1 MLWKC
6 GFYSWVFDLEL
17 KKICRCELVQTLCG
31 CYLWMHSTIQHDYK
45 INWCTCIFWR
55 SPSWKNGRERLK
67 YTHADFEF
75 PNVWTIPQCLHDIC
89 WHIRAHL
96 VRLNVPEACQGR
108 FCDDRISDFF
118 ASLSSECHHE
128 NAVSP
133 VAMLHHHSTRL
144 CHKYRPQKMRIN
156 SHLQIFF
163 YSRSNTQL

>member
-45 INWCTCIFWR
+45 INWCPCILWR
-55 SPSWKNGRERLK
+55 SPSWKNGRRPK
-67 YTHADFEF
+67 YTHSDFEF
-75 PNVWTIPQCLHDIC
+75 PNVWTITQCLHDIC

-96 VRLNVPEACQGR
+96 VRLNVPEACRGR

-118 ASLSSECHHE
+118 AS
-128 NAVSP
+128 AVIRVSP
-133 VAMLHHHSTRL
+133 RECSEPCGYAPSSLHEVMS
-144 CHKYRPQKMRIN
+144 
-156 SHLQIFF
+156 
-163 YSRSNTQL
+163 